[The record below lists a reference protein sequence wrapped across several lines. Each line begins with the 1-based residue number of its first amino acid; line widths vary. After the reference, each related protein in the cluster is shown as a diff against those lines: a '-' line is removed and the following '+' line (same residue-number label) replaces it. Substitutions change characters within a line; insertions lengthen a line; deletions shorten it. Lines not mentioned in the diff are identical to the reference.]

1 LQNQLEI
8 KKIERFIING
18 VNVVIMLLLLAQ
30 FVMAFV
36 LGFKLIFVFGAIEL
50 NMDHVMVIA
59 NPVILET

>member
-1 LQNQLEI
+1 MQNQLEI